1 MKRDLT
7 LPDRYTTI
15 NSVGTAVGLDFP
27 IDVGKAYQYIADI
40 LLFVGF
46 IIATKCY

>member
-7 LPDRYTTI
+7 LPDRCTTI
-15 NSVGTAVGLDFP
+15 NSVGTAVGLSFP
-27 IDVGKAYQYIADI
+27 INTGEVYQYIADI